1 MLHITVGVF
10 YGKQP
15 TISVCRRLLF
25 YIISSSVQLSWA
37 GARKLIF
44 SVKVGLLSVRF
55 KMRPRGWSLKASQ
68 AASKHLSSSSLW
80 PVAGD
85 TTCPTALPFE
95 PLIVRFLVK
104 GGCDSLTRT
113 RTTMGSLAGHSPCC
127 YKTSPWCHPSA
138 LLLRRSPQIMLGM
151 AGIWVG

>member
-55 KMRPRGWSLKASQ
+55 KMKPSRWGFKASQ
-68 AASKHLSSSSLW
+68 PKGKHTFSAAQAQGLSLGL
-80 PVAGD
+80 PPLPAAPAEALLLGLLTGAGW
-85 TTCPTALPFE
+85 E
-95 PLIVRFLVK
+95 VRT
-104 GGCDSLTRT
+104 CDSLPRT
-113 RTTMGSLAGHSPCC
+113 WVTPGLLACLR
-127 YKTSPWCHPSA
+127 PSGVI
-138 LLLRRSPQIMLGM
+138 ST
-151 AGIWVG
+151 